1 MYSQKTYL
9 HLEVA
14 MHIARWGNSL
24 AVRIPAKTVK
34 ALALKEGD
42 EVELDLKLVE
52 SGKLPSELDE
62 RAAALERLRGLRGSL
77 TQSDLSYNR
86 DELYER

>member
-1 MYSQKTYL
+1 MD
-9 HLEVA
+9 
-14 MHIARWGNSL
+14 IARWGNSL

-52 SGKLPSELDE
+52 APHLPDQFDELG
-62 RAAALERLRGLRGSL
+62 AALERLRSLRGSL
-77 TQSDLSYNR
+77 TQADLTYNR

>member
-1 MYSQKTYL
+1 M
-9 HLEVA
+9 EVA

-34 ALALKEGD
+34 ALALKAGD

-52 SGKLPSELDE
+52 TEQRLSKLEARS
-62 RAAALERLRGLRGSL
+62 AALERLRGLRGSL
-77 TQSDLSYNR
+77 TQADLIYDR
-86 DELYER
+86 DDLYKR

>member
-1 MYSQKTYL
+1 
-9 HLEVA
+9 

-42 EVELDLKLVE
+42 EVEIDLKLVE
-52 SGKLPSELDE
+52 SAVAE
-62 RAAALERLRGLRGSL
+62 RKRIRTDAIERLKNMPKF
-77 TQSDLSYNR
+77 LSPDFKFDREEAN
-86 DELYER
+86 ER